1 MKPAEFN
8 PDADAL
14 AVEADRLTKAAQAAQ
29 AKAAQAGQAAQAEQS
44 ARRQDFDR
52 AWLATFDDAALEAE
66 QSAAMAVFEA
76 ALVVDPV
83 ASAWLEVARLR
94 LRRHNAGQTAV
105 SFASGLGVQA
115 PVSWTSRDAMVM
127 SDAAQRAV
135 EQLAGRL
142 EGERTA
148 ELYEARER
156 AATGAAEGGA

>member
-1 MKPAEFN
+1 VKPAQVD
-8 PDADAL
+8 PADAL
-14 AVEADRLTKAAQAAQ
+14 AAEADELSRRAERAQ
-29 AKAAQAGQAAQAEQS
+29 AKARDATAARTAEQS

-52 AWLATFDDAALEAE
+52 AWLAAFDDAALEAE
-66 QSAAMAVFEA
+66 QSAALAAFEA
-76 ALVVDPV
+76 ALAVDPV

-94 LRRHNAGQTAV
+94 LRRHNMGQTAV

-115 PVSWTSRDAMVM
+115 PVSWVSRDAALM

-135 EQLAGRL
+135 ESLAGRL

-156 AATGAAEGGA
+156 AATDAAEGGA